1 MGGGKLPAQGQGRR
15 GEPGSLQPLG
25 RRCSGV
31 GPACTLCLSIR
42 KGRNSWGPGSD
53 EPSCPH
59 HTLYPS
65 LPHPWSVQWFSRGGG
80 LSHLCSQALLPIR
93 TALPWVLGSGGCP
106 ATLWLDVLGS
116 GSPVHG
122 GEKMLIGGDGRTE
135 RQEGSRRRTRFS
147 HQTEVHRGGPC
158 PQHWAPGCSRGTEGS
173 QRKVAPEWEGSRR
186 TGLGSP
192 EEEGNPAA
200 STG

>member
-1 MGGGKLPAQGQGRR
+1 MTPAAHTTPCTHPCPTRGLYSGSPVGAACPICAHKLCCP
-15 GEPGSLQPLG
+15 
-25 RRCSGV
+25 SGPPCH
-31 GPACTLCLSIR
+31 GC
-42 KGRNSWGPGSD
+42 WG
-53 EPSCPH
+53 
-59 HTLYPS
+59 L
-65 LPHPWSVQWFSRGGG
+65 
-80 LSHLCSQALLPIR
+80 
-93 TALPWVLGSGGCP
+93 GGCP

-192 EEEGNPAA
+192 EEEGNPAPALGRGFPSITERPPPPPNPRQQGA
-200 STG
+200 SRSWKTGRVQ